1 MTSTQ
6 DETGPDDGVVL
17 LDDSSPEER
26 LEIIGELLHQIEPGL
41 LAVAGDISCEDI
53 ELLAFVYDLAGLPD
67 EGIELICTHC
77 VTNPDD

>member
-6 DETGPDDGVVL
+6 DESGPDEDVIL

-41 LAVAGDISCEDI
+41 LAVAGHISCEDI
-53 ELLAFVYDLAGLPD
+53 ELLAFVFDLAGLPD
-67 EGIELICTHC
+67 DGIELICNYSG
-77 VTNPDD
+77 TNPDD